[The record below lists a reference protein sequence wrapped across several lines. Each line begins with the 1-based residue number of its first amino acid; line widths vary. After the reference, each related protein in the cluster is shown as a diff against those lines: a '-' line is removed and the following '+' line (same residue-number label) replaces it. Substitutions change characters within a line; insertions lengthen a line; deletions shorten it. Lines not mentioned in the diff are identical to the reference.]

1 MPSGK
6 GVAVTNGDRA
16 VRKARPLT
24 RAEMQRQTR
33 EEVLNAAEAL
43 FLAGGYRDTTVAQI
57 AVAAGR
63 TQGAIYANFAGKE
76 YLCLEVL
83 QRRALTILGEVV
95 AKLGSAGS
103 TVDDK
108 VETILETWGVL
119 SQDVGVI
126 TLAADYIL
134 ATRSDP
140 EQQAALTGQIKAL
153 KALIGVAVSANLT
166 VSVSVAQV
174 DRVVTALLTTFSG
187 LAFGQATGL
196 VTAAEAGEVLEDTLR
211 VWITSLE
218 SGAAAA
224 ALG

>member
-1 MPSGK
+1 
-6 GVAVTNGDRA
+6 
-16 VRKARPLT
+16 
-24 RAEMQRQTR
+24 MQQHTR
-33 EEVLNAAEAL
+33 EDVLNAAEAL

-83 QRRALTILGEVV
+83 QRRALGILGEVV

-103 TVDDK
+103 TVEDK
-108 VETILETWGVL
+108 VDTILETWGVL

-134 ATRSDP
+134 ATRADP
-140 EQQAALTGQIKAL
+140 EQQAALTGQIKVL

-166 VSVSVAQV
+166 VTVSVAQV
-174 DRVVTALLTTFSG
+174 DRVVTALLTTISG
-187 LAFGQATGL
+187 LAFGQATG
-196 VTAAEAGEVLEDTLR
+196 VVSAAEASEVLEDTLR

-218 SGAAAA
+218 SGAATA